1 MNTTYYNI
9 GEVSK
14 MFDLPISTLHYY
26 DREGLFPNLN
36 RSKSGVRKFDDSAVE
51 SLRLIE
57 CLKKT
62 GMEIKDIKE
71 FIIWCQQGPSTCKK
85 RREMFNKQ
93 RENVETEIEHLNQVL
108 DMIKFKCW
116 YYDTAIADGNE
127 DRLKNLKLEDMPEDV
142 RKAWENAHR

>member
-57 CLKKT
+57 CLKNSLYGANRGLPPTKSVERCSTNNVKT
-62 GMEIKDIKE
+62 
-71 FIIWCQQGPSTCKK
+71 
-85 RREMFNKQ
+85 
-93 RENVETEIEHLNQVL
+93 L
-108 DMIKFKCW
+108 
-116 YYDTAIADGNE
+116 
-127 DRLKNLKLEDMPEDV
+127 RLK
-142 RKAWENAHR
+142 

>member
-71 FIIWCQQGPSTCKK
+71 FIIWCQQGPSTNKK

>member
-1 MNTTYYNI
+1 MNATYYSI

-26 DREGLFPNLN
+26 DREGLFPNLD
-36 RSKSGVRKFDDSAVE
+36 RSQSGVRRFNDETIE

-71 FIIWCQQGPSTCKK
+71 FITWCQQGSSTYEK

-93 RENVETEIEHLNQVL
+93 RKNVESEINRLNQVL

-127 DRLKNLKLEDMPEDV
+127 ERLKNLSLEDMPEEI
-142 RKAWENAHR
+142 RKAWENSHK

>member
-1 MNTTYYNI
+1 
-9 GEVSK
+9 
-14 MFDLPISTLHYY
+14 
-26 DREGLFPNLN
+26 
-36 RSKSGVRKFDDSAVE
+36 
-51 SLRLIE
+51 
-57 CLKKT
+57 
-62 GMEIKDIKE
+62 
-71 FIIWCQQGPSTCKK
+71 
-85 RREMFNKQ
+85 MFNKQ

>member
-36 RSKSGVRKFDDSAVE
+36 RSKSSVRKFDDSAVE

-62 GMEIKDIKE
+62 GMEIKDIKK
-71 FIIWCQQGPSTCKK
+71 FIIWCQQGPSTYKK

-127 DRLKNLKLEDMPEDV
+127 DRLKNSKPEDMPEDV
-142 RKAWENAHR
+142 RKAWKNAHR

>member
-36 RSKSGVRKFDDSAVE
+36 RSKSGVGNIA
-51 SLRLIE
+51 LQLMA
-57 CLKKT
+57 L
-62 GMEIKDIKE
+62 GEIKDIKE
-71 FIIWCQQGPSTCKK
+71 FIIWCQQGPSTYKK

-127 DRLKNLKLEDMPEDV
+127 DRLKNLKPEDMPEDV

>member
-71 FIIWCQQGPSTCKK
+71 QK
-85 RREMFNKQ
+85 
-93 RENVETEIEHLNQVL
+93 
-108 DMIKFKCW
+108 
-116 YYDTAIADGNE
+116 
-127 DRLKNLKLEDMPEDV
+127 
-142 RKAWENAHR
+142 

>member
-62 GMEIKDIKE
+62 GMEIKDIKNSLYGANRGLPPTKSVE
-71 FIIWCQQGPSTCKK
+71 RCST
-85 RREMFNKQ
+85 N
-93 RENVETEIEHLNQVL
+93 NVKTL
-108 DMIKFKCW
+108 
-116 YYDTAIADGNE
+116 
-127 DRLKNLKLEDMPEDV
+127 RLK
-142 RKAWENAHR
+142 

>member
-26 DREGLFPNLN
+26 DWEGLFPNLN

-57 CLKKT
+57 C
-62 GMEIKDIKE
+62 KE
-71 FIIWCQQGPSTCKK
+71 NRYGNK
-85 RREMFNKQ
+85 R
-93 RENVETEIEHLNQVL
+93 
-108 DMIKFKCW
+108 
-116 YYDTAIADGNE
+116 Y
-127 DRLKNLKLEDMPEDV
+127 
-142 RKAWENAHR
+142 

>member
-62 GMEIKDIKE
+62 GIEIKDIKV
-71 FIIWCQQGPSTCKK
+71 FIIWCQQGTSTFKK